1 MRGALRVATLAM
13 LVTLVIG
20 AWSTTAPSADRQAGA
35 QPGVDPEEAVHAMLR
50 RVVTAPEA
58 TARVR
63 IERSDPF
70 GGPPD
75 VERGRLWYLPGRGL
89 RYQSER
95 KGGHEMV
102 IDRERD
108 AFLVYSPVERLVYR
122 APFAR
127 SPLQIRRLI
136 ADPERI
142 LAKDLRSTP
151 ERRLIRGAP
160 RSGYRLRPA
169 SLGDSLGEVST
180 WIAAD
185 PSSGLPRWIS
195 IYSEAESVLVELRGL
210 TLLKTARPRDLTLS
224 APKGTAEEPLNP
236 RELLDSE
243 NRGESR

>member
-1 MRGALRVATLAM
+1 MRSALRLAM
-13 LVTLVIG
+13 LALLAVTTI
-20 AWSTTAPSADRQAGA
+20 APSSGRPAAPR
-35 QPGVDPEEAVHAMLR
+35 PSVDPEEAVHAMLR
-50 RVVTAPEA
+50 PMATAPEA
-58 TARVR
+58 TARVS

-75 VERGRLWYLPGRGL
+75 VERGRLWFLPGRGL
-89 RYQSER
+89 RYKSER
-95 KGGHEMV
+95 KGGHDMV

-108 AFLVYSPVERLVYR
+108 AFLVYSSTERLVYR

-142 LAKDLRSTP
+142 LARDLRSTP
-151 ERRLIRGAP
+151 ERRVIHGVP
-160 RSGYRLRPA
+160 RSGYRLRQA

-195 IYSEAESVLVELRGL
+195 IYADADSVLVELRGL

-224 APKGTAEEPLNP
+224 APKGTPEEPLNP
-236 RELLDSE
+236 RELLDRDE
-243 NRGESR
+243 RGESR

>member
-1 MRGALRVATLAM
+1 MDRVDTRRDAHPPGDRRPRTGQAVPVPPPASRAERLDDPRARRSARTRPAPPSLRRRGLGDGAVRGALRVATLAM

-50 RVVTAPEA
+50 RVVDAPEA
-58 TARVR
+58 TAGIRM
-63 IERSDPF
+63 ERSDPF

-160 RSGYRLRPA
+160 RSGSMLSGRSARCTSRP
-169 SLGDSLGEVST
+169 G
-180 WIAAD
+180 
-185 PSSGLPRWIS
+185 SS
-195 IYSEAESVLVELRGL
+195 
-210 TLLKTARPRDLTLS
+210 
-224 APKGTAEEPLNP
+224 
-236 RELLDSE
+236 
-243 NRGESR
+243 